1 MNSNRIISGMIDK
14 GAEFLTVDGRA
25 MCIHDGSVLDFEKT
39 PDHLKSILLRDMN
52 LNPLKE
58 KAMEAMAGTDIN
70 AKLEQFAMCQFGAL
84 NSNPD
89 IDENGNLTYPEY
101 VPCSKRGLCKHEGIG
116 CSFIALSG
124 SDFLSRAE
132 TAVLRLVEFENEIIA
147 DNLFLSVET
156 VKKHFQNI
164 RRKTGK
170 QNKIEL
176 AVWAVMR
183 GII

>member
-1 MNSNRIISGMIDK
+1 MNSNRLISGMIDK
-14 GAEFLTVDGRA
+14 GAEFLTVENRA
-25 MCIHDGSVLDFEKT
+25 MCIHDGMILSFDRT
-39 PDHLKSILLRDMN
+39 PEQLKEILRRDMKN
-52 LNPLKE
+52 NPAKE
-58 KAMEAMAGTDIN
+58 KAMEAMVGTDN
-70 AKLEQFAMCQFGAL
+70 DRKLEKYVMCQFGAL

-89 IDENGNLTYPEY
+89 IDEHGKVSYPEY
-101 VPCSKRGLCKHEGIG
+101 VPCSNRGACKYEGIG
-116 CSFIALSG
+116 CSFISLSG

-132 TAVLRLVEFENEIIA
+132 TAVLRLVELENEVIA
-147 DNLFLSVET
+147 ERLFLSVET

-176 AVWAVMR
+176 AVWAVLR